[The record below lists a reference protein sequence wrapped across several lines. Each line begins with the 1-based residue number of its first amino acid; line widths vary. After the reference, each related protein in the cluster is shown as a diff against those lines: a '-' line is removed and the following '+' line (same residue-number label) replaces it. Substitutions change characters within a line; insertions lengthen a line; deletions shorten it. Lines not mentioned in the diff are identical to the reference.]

1 MAHTITDSDMAL
13 GLGKTEEVAKTITQT
28 LRGYGI
34 DVVSGLDIRDCVGRN
49 PLSYFFIHRNDY
61 GDSRK
66 EAVVIASRR
75 DDSIDYLTRATK
87 DRYPGKYFL
96 LCDGGAAQNN
106 YNPRGDKV
114 RQVFCHDRGEG
125 TTYAQL
131 DTYYMDP
138 DDWNAVKH
146 AGVISYDPITG
157 ILDFDKE
164 PDCPEGFYPTVE
176 DPCEADDKCVAF
188 HTHDSD
194 NWRDNAQTRDSGIP
208 GSGKTENINE
218 MVRKGVNFDY
228 NTTGARLR
236 WRYRSFDLFVP
247 ALPNSSFLQP
257 LSQRLTLDMD
267 AFGERDYYIPEIG
280 ETVEEF
286 TMLTQEELTEAK
298 GVLSDLL
305 DKDEPSSRRRY
316 YNDDLK
322 YKSIL
327 YVTPAPKGARRPY
340 GHIVVGITDGK
351 SREYGELAICRIDSS
366 FNIGDIY
373 VNVKDESHG
382 MSGFR
387 RLMKRTSTGFKELID
402 DINIVK
408 GTLGHA
414 NNMRNRYAVNAAIDS
429 EVEEGASVIPAALL
443 TKIAKVR
450 FGSEFVEW
458 SYRLGYSRLANDV
471 CDASARSTRAWSQT
485 TSMSDV
491 IPGYV
496 EGSKSIY
503 TCFGMPKA
511 WGKEAF
517 ELAVEIQEIQY
528 RVKEDLNIHN
538 LRDAIGAV
546 KLAWNL
552 ENHLANGNPSMASVP
567 QRAID
572 YARIL
577 CTWRSDFKGLFR
589 NEGPLVEAYG
599 DDVAAIAE
607 TVRSFNR
614 MLVKMQGLGINDWAS
629 RTYICETME
638 AYCSLKS
645 ISVDPEE
652 HGVLFEYG
660 LPENDIVAAQEMIRR
675 RCAAA
680 QEVVTNFKALIDA
693 KKRKENEDLFAD
705 NSKTDRWL
713 ECSDAEVCKDY
724 VFKLPTCLY
733 GDSEPLSVEW
743 EGKHQAN
750 CVFNSYTNK
759 LAKGEYTVV
768 LMRRRDDP
776 SSSYVTIGINK
787 NGVIDQT
794 YGYRDSS
801 IDRCAAKAI
810 LAWKDKVN
818 SRGKGSLSF
827 KGNPGGWNASVGLV
841 AA

>member
-13 GLGKTEEVAKTITQT
+13 GLGKTEEVAKKITQT
-28 LRGYGI
+28 LRGCGI

-61 GDSRK
+61 GDTRK

-75 DDSIDYLTRATK
+75 DDSIDYLARATK

-96 LCDGGAAQNN
+96 LCDGGVAQNN
-106 YNPRGDKV
+106 DNPKGDKI
-114 RQVFCHDRGEG
+114 REVFCHARYEG
-125 TTYAQL
+125 TVYAQL
-131 DTYYMDP
+131 DAYYMDP
-138 DDWNAVKH
+138 NDWNAVKH
-146 AGVISYDPITG
+146 AGVISYDPVTG

-164 PDCPEGFYPTVE
+164 PDCPSGFYPTVDDSGE
-176 DPCEADDKCVAF
+176 TDDKCVSF

-194 NWRDNAQTRDSGIP
+194 NWRDYAQTRDSFIP
-208 GSGKTENINE
+208 GSGKNENINE
-218 MVRKGVNFDY
+218 MVRMGVNFDY

-236 WRYRSFDLFVP
+236 WRYKSFDLFVP

-267 AFGERDYYIPEIG
+267 TFGERDYCLPEIG
-280 ETVEEF
+280 ESVEEF
-286 TMLTQEELTEAK
+286 TMLTQEEFAEAK
-298 GVLSDLL
+298 EILSDLL
-305 DKDEPSSRRRY
+305 DKAGETSRQRY
-316 YNDDLK
+316 YNENLRR
-322 YKSIL
+322 KSIL

-340 GHIVVGITDGK
+340 GHIVIGISDGK

-373 VNVKDESHG
+373 INVKDMSHG
-382 MSGFR
+382 MMGFR
-387 RLMKRTSTGFKELID
+387 RLMRRTATGFKELID
-402 DINIVK
+402 DVSIVK

-414 NNMRNRYAVNAAIDS
+414 NNVRNRYAVNAAIDS
-429 EVEEGASVIPAALL
+429 EVEEGAKAIPASLL
-443 TKIAKVR
+443 RKIARVR
-450 FGSEFVEW
+450 FGSEFIEW

-471 CDASARSTRAWSQT
+471 CDESARSTRAWNPI
-485 TSMSDV
+485 TSMGDV

-517 ELAVEIQEIQY
+517 ELAMEMQDCK
-528 RVKEDLNIHN
+528 KEKLTIHN
-538 LRDAIGAV
+538 LRDAISAV
-546 KLAWNL
+546 RIAWNL

-572 YARIL
+572 YAGIL
-577 CTWRSDFKGLFR
+577 CTWRSDLKGLFS

-599 DDVAAIAE
+599 DDVASIAE

-614 MLVKMQGLGINDWAS
+614 MLTKMHGLGINDWAS
-629 RTYICETME
+629 RNYIGETMD

-660 LPENDIVAAQEMIRR
+660 LPENDILAAQEMIKR
-675 RCAAA
+675 RCDAA
-680 QEVVTNFKALIDA
+680 QEVVTNFKNLIDA
-693 KKRKENEDLFAD
+693 KKREENEALFAD

-733 GDSEPLSVEW
+733 GPSEPLSVEW
-743 EGKHQAN
+743 EGAHQAN

-768 LMRRRDDP
+768 LMRRRNDP
-776 SSSYVTIGINK
+776 SSSYVTIGINRH
-787 NGVIDQT
+787 GVIDQT
-794 YGYRDSS
+794 YGYHDTT
-801 IDRCAAKAI
+801 IDHSAAEAI

-818 SRGKGSLSF
+818 SRGKGSISF
-827 KGNPGGWNASVGLV
+827 KGNPGGWNASVGL
-841 AA
+841 AAA